1 VCTHVLYTSQTP
13 TKPAL
18 PPIPTSDRAP
28 TRRGTA
34 HTLYRRVARV
44 ADGREAVQ
52 DVLLARDLAVLGDD
66 VAVDERVALLPDV
79 DAVEDDDA
87 VAVVAVRERLHVGR
101 RVLGLGDGRREDLQ
115 DWQLED
121 AQEIRP
127 RLKTHGR
134 EQADRSDHEEE
145 SLAEDHS
152 GRSLEEMKK
161 VSAAQP

>member
-18 PPIPTSDRAP
+18 HPIPTSDRAP

-34 HTLYRRVARV
+34 RALYRSVARV

-52 DVLLARDLAVLGDD
+52 DILLARDLAVLADD

-79 DAVEDDDA
+79 DAIEDDDA

-101 RVLGLGDGRREDLQ
+101 RVLGLGDGRRKNL
-115 DWQLED
+115 
-121 AQEIRP
+121 
-127 RLKTHGR
+127 
-134 EQADRSDHEEE
+134 
-145 SLAEDHS
+145 
-152 GRSLEEMKK
+152 
-161 VSAAQP
+161 